1 MDLFKQTEL
10 YDKIRSAE
18 RMGLTVIAFL
28 TISSSICFYIQYK
41 TYSKCIELENNNI
54 YLRQVCNTQ
63 LEKLNMQQYNIQSM
77 DSNMTILNN
86 KTTLMHNT
94 MIILNDKMTILEKM
108 YLNIPFSPIKQSDSG
123 CGLSILTVPD
133 KESES
138 EKKNEPK
145 INEEKDGNKKNEDIY
160 EIFDNNEDDDLLNEC
175 YDMVPLS
182 NLKKSTG
189 LSWLFK

>member
-1 MDLFKQTEL
+1 MELFKQTEL

-28 TISSSICFYIQYK
+28 TISSSICLYIQYK
-41 TYSKCIELENNNI
+41 TYTKCIELEKNNT

-63 LEKLNMQQYNIQSM
+63 LEKLNTQQYNIQSI
-77 DSNMTILNN
+77 DNNMTILNN

-94 MIILNDKMTILEKM
+94 MIILNDKMTTLEKM

-123 CGLSILTVPD
+123 SGLSILTVPD

-145 INEEKDGNKKNEDIY
+145 INEENGNKTKEDIY
-160 EIFDNNEDDDLLNEC
+160 EILDNNEDDDLLNEC